1 MELILMTRFEP
12 MVVFAVFCAISLIVL
27 IIAISKVTLELS
39 NKKKKGEAKDDN
51 RGNKKRSTKTNVHKS
66 R

>member
-27 IIAISKVTLELS
+27 IIAISKVTIELS
-39 NKKKKGEAKDDN
+39 NKKKGEEKNDN
-51 RGNKKRSTKTNVHKS
+51 RGNKKRSSKTNVHKS